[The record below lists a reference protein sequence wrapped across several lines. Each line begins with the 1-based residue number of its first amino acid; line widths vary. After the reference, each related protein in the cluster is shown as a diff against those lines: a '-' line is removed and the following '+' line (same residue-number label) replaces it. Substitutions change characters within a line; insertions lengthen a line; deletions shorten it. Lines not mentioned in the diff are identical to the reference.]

1 MRIRRGKRWLAM
13 PRMEL
18 VRDEGDRETFYM
30 NMGPQHPS
38 THGVLRL
45 KLHLEGE
52 RILSAET
59 IIGYAHRAH
68 EKMAENRDYLQFLP
82 NTSRVDYL
90 SGMIYNLA
98 YCQAIE
104 KIMGIEVPERAEYI
118 RIIAG
123 ELNRISSHLLWLGTF
138 LLDLGGI
145 TPFLY
150 CFDDRE
156 EILDVLD
163 AVTGAGL
170 TYCYGRFGGVTMDV
184 DDAFLEATAAFCGRF
199 RQRLHEYE
207 ELITNNVIFRQ
218 RTLGVGAFA
227 PELAQSYGLTG
238 PCLRATGME
247 RDVRK
252 DEPYGIYERLDF
264 EVPVRR
270 DGDCFD
276 RHSVRMA
283 EMEQSLRLVE
293 QALSAI
299 PEGPVMA
306 AKVPKR
312 IRPPAGDYYFAAESA
327 RGHFGIYIYS
337 DGSDIPFRMKLRT
350 PSFVNVSTLSSVL
363 EGSLMADTIA
373 TLGSIDV
380 VIPEID
386 R

>member
-1 MRIRRGKRWLAM
+1 MSSIPGPA
-13 PRMEL
+13 MEL
-18 VRDEGDRETFYM
+18 VRDDDDRETYYL

-45 KLHLEGE
+45 QLHLEGE
-52 RILSAET
+52 RILAVSPV
-59 IIGYAHRAH
+59 IGYGHRAH
-68 EKMAENRDYLQFLP
+68 EKMAENRDFLMFLP
-82 NTSRVDYL
+82 NTSRIDYL
-90 SGMIYNLA
+90 SGMIYNLG

-123 ELNRISSHLLWLGTF
+123 ELNRISSHLLWLGTY

-156 EILDVLD
+156 RILDILD
-163 AVTGAGL
+163 SVTGSRL

-184 DDAFLEATAAFCGRF
+184 DDAFLQATSSFCAYF
-199 RQRLHEYE
+199 HERLGEYE
-207 ELITNNVIFRQ
+207 DLVTDNVIFRS
-218 RTLGVGAFA
+218 RTEGVGPFSADLIQRF
-227 PELAQSYGLTG
+227 GLSG
-238 PCLRATGME
+238 PCLRASGMA

-252 DEPYGIYERLDF
+252 DEPYGIYDRLDF
-264 EVPVRR
+264 DVPVGVTD

-276 RHSVRMA
+276 RYTVRVA
-283 EMEQSLRLVE
+283 EMVQSMRLIE
-293 QALSAI
+293 QALRDI

-306 AKVPKR
+306 AKVPKK
-312 IRPPAGDYYFAAESA
+312 IKPPAGDYYFAVESA
-327 RGHFGIYIYS
+327 RGHFGMYIYS
-337 DGSDIPFRMKLRT
+337 DGTDTPFRIKLRT
-350 PSFVNVSTLSSVL
+350 PSFVHVSTMVEALVGTML
-363 EGSLMADTIA
+363 ADTISI
-373 TLGSIDV
+373 LGSIDI

>member
-1 MRIRRGKRWLAM
+1 MAS
-13 PRMEL
+13 MEL
-18 VRDEGDRETFYM
+18 VRDEEDRDTYYM
-30 NMGPQHPS
+30 NVGPQHPS
-38 THGVLRL
+38 THGVLQL

-52 RILSAET
+52 RILSAEP

-82 NTSRVDYL
+82 NTSRIDYL

-104 KIMGIEVPERAEYI
+104 KVMGIEVPERAEYI

-123 ELNRISSHLLWLGTF
+123 ELNRISSHLLWLGTY

-156 EILDVLD
+156 EILDILD
-163 AVTGAGL
+163 AVSGARL

-184 DDAFLEATAAFCGRF
+184 DDDFLKATSRFCERF
-199 RQRLHEYE
+199 YQRLGEYK
-207 ELITNNVIFRQ
+207 ELITDNVIFQ
-218 RTLGVGAFA
+218 RRTQGVGAMGA
-227 PELAQSYGLTG
+227 ALVQSYGLTG
-238 PCLRATGME
+238 PCLRASGIA

-252 DEPYGIYERLDF
+252 DEPYGIYDRFDF
-264 EVPVRR
+264 DVPVGGAH
-270 DGDCFD
+270 GDCFD
-276 RHSVRMA
+276 RYTVRMA
-283 EMEQSLRLVE
+283 EMKQSLRLIEAAVRD
-293 QALSAI
+293 I

-306 AKVPKR
+306 PKVPKR
-312 IRPPAGDYYFAAESA
+312 IKPPAGDYYFGVESA
-327 RGHFGIYIYS
+327 RGHFGIYTYS
-337 DGSDIPFRMKLRT
+337 DGSDTPFRMKLRT
-350 PSFVNVSTLSSVL
+350 PSFVNVSTMCRVL
-363 EGSLMADTIA
+363 AGTMLADMVAI
-373 TLGSIDV
+373 LGSIDI

>member
-1 MRIRRGKRWLAM
+1 MD
-13 PRMEL
+13 RMEV
-18 VRDEGDRETFYM
+18 VRAADDRDTYYI

-45 KLHLEGE
+45 RLHLDGE
-52 RILSAET
+52 RIIDAEP
-59 IIGYAHRAH
+59 IIGYGHRAH

-104 KIMGIEVPERAEYI
+104 KAMEIEVPERAEYI

-123 ELNRISSHLLWLGTF
+123 ELNRVSSHLLWLGTF

-156 EILDVLD
+156 RILDILD
-163 AVTGAGL
+163 SVTGSRL

-184 DDAFLEATAAFCGRF
+184 DETFLENTAAFCTYF
-199 RQRLHEYE
+199 HKRLVEYE
-207 ELITNNVIFRQ
+207 ELVIGNVIFQ
-218 RTLGVGAFA
+218 ERTKGVGIFA
-227 PELAQSYGLTG
+227 PEIAARYAVTG
-238 PCLRATGME
+238 PCLRALGQA

-252 DEPYGIYERLDF
+252 DEPYGIYERFDF
-264 EVPVRR
+264 TVPTCEK
-270 DGDCFD
+270 GDCFD
-276 RHSVRMA
+276 RSTVRME
-283 EMEQSLRLVE
+283 EMRQSLAIIE
-293 QALSAI
+293 QALRDI
-299 PEGPVMA
+299 PSGPVMA

-312 IRPPAGDYYFAAESA
+312 IRPPEGEYHFGVESA
-327 RGHFGIYIYS
+327 RGHFGIYIVS

-350 PSFVNVSTLSSVL
+350 PSFAHISTMPEVL
-363 EGSLMADTIA
+363 VGTMLADTVAI
-373 TLGSIDV
+373 LGSIDI